1 MLGSRSFYCIFNDEE
16 IFEFQSKKQRD
27 EMYNH
32 GCQFI
37 SAADVYR
44 RHVNTTKIPYRQFD
58 SWLPTFIKSHRHVQL
73 SIFDLTEA

>member
-1 MLGSRSFYCIFNDEE
+1 MLGSRSFYCIFNNDE

-27 EMYNH
+27 EMYSH

-44 RHVNTTKIPYRQFD
+44 KHVNTIKIPYRQFD

-73 SIFDLTEA
+73 SIFDLIEA